1 MVSKY
6 IRKGKGERMTKTWF
20 KKQKKEGEGGG
31 LPADIYYKAKVNKT
45 VGFLKR
51 VNGPIQQKIQ
61 LRNKLMIIRKLV
73 TLQ

>member
-6 IRKGKGERMTKTWF
+6 IRKGNGERMTKTWF
-20 KKQKKEGEGGG
+20 KKQKKEGGGGG

-51 VNGPIQQKIQ
+51 VK
-61 LRNKLMIIRKLV
+61 
-73 TLQ
+73 